1 MSEKSGQS
9 TKAKDGKTKYATLSL
24 FNTYKGK
31 TLETQKT
38 TVTARHGLQSLGKVA
53 ISRRMP
59 PPANLP
65 SLKAE
70 NKGNDPNINIVPKD
84 GTGWASKQEQ
94 HEEEKP
100 PEVPQTQPKPAVPAP
115 PEAPPVAK
123 SWANTKQGGQGD
135 GPGVQINSYFQ
146 QEFPSLQAAGDQEKT
161 SKEKDAAE
169 EPYGPGPSLRPQNVA
184 SWREGGGK
192 NLNSP
197 NSPTD
202 QETKP
207 LAQEDGNVPGPVEQ
221 NDGPKVPEK
230 RDIRIAQPPPPKLN
244 GQQQP
249 GIIPPY
255 RGMIPPYMFNQY
267 PKLAYPPMQGP
278 SRFPTPSEASRGP
291 RVRGPSSWSSEAVER
306 PAILTANELKELDK
320 FDNLDAEAD
329 EGWAG
334 AQSEVDYTEQ
344 LNFSD
349 DDDQGSN
356 LKGQDSSNEPTK
368 DLETKEAEEHKSSP
382 LQSVGSKGPFN
393 KNSQFDQGR
402 GLSPAQSSVLER
414 GSPGLHPKSV
424 LQHPLPD
431 RLAGSGRQGP
441 FPARPAPDEDEI
453 WKQRRRQQA
462 EISAAVERARKR
474 REEEERRMEEQRK
487 AACAEKLKRLNEK
500 FGCVTKPPRED
511 PLKEKEKAK
520 EKEIEKEKENTSEKE
535 RENVTERESEETEA
549 PEREKEPEKEKEGEE
564 KEKVEETPKAEIP
577 EPQEPIAPSVEKPQE
592 GESSNEEE
600 RECQAVSTPQESNH
614 NERESSHESEPD
626 SGAQPR
632 PAISSGYSKQFQ
644 KSLPP
649 RFQRQQ
655 EQMKQQQWQQQQ
667 QGVLPQSTPSQ
678 PSSGPVPPPPP
689 PHRPLYQPMQPHPPH
704 LASMG
709 FDPRWLMMQSYVD
722 PRIMSGRPAMDMP
735 PMHPGIIPPKPL
747 LRRDQMEGA
756 GTGSDTFDHV
766 TRSAREHTMPL
777 SEPRMMWGS
786 EAYPHTEPQQ
796 TIPPKVTEEHEV
808 LRPEELPDEEQM
820 SVQAVYSGD
829 PSQLDS
835 QTKTDFFKEPSEV
848 SISKSSGR
856 SLEDAQPRQTD
867 TPAPT
872 ISFEVTAENV
882 SQSSKEEQVPVE
894 ESNSS
899 LKRSI
904 SHGSNHSLKSEDQG
918 NDTQANVS
926 KVNSKHIEP
935 KETTIERV
943 DSKLKKEGFTS
954 NRLLEGPKPEKPFK
968 PKSETRWGPRPGY
981 GRREEGS
988 DRPVRRSGPIK
999 KPILRDMKEEREQ
1012 REEREQKKEKEG
1024 EKLTIEKISKI
1035 EKRELPQMPPSRL
1048 EPEKSIADK
1057 KVLQGTPQASESADS
1072 PVQPTV
1078 TPAVQQSHVVQQAA
1092 VVTPVSQPPA
1102 AVQTPSPAV
1111 PQPPNPQTAVE
1122 PPSLTVQ
1129 QLPVQQLPVQ
1139 QPVSATKEE
1148 KQTEK
1153 VMNKERTVERPRME
1167 TRPVKREPGLP
1178 PRTYWKEARD
1188 RDWFPDQGYRGRGRG
1203 EYYSRGRSYR
1213 GSYGGRGRGGRGH
1226 NRDYPHYR
1234 DTKPRVEHVPSG
1246 PLRQREESE
1255 TRSESSDFEVV
1266 PKRRRQRGSE
1276 TDSDSEVHESASDTL
1291 LSDKDSL
1298 SKGKHSK
1305 REEKA
1310 DVKKP
1315 AKALLPF
1322 KPENNNRGDNK
1333 VLDKTYE
1340 REDENKPKPGFL
1352 PKGEP
1357 SRRGRGGVFRR
1368 GGRDPVGRP
1377 PRPSTLRR
1385 PGYRDNQWNPR
1396 QAETSK
1402 VEDGEPPRRHE
1413 HYGSIPLDKRPPAK
1427 FERKFD
1433 PARERPRRQ
1442 RPARPPRQ
1450 DKPPRFRRL
1459 KEREAASK
1467 ISEATTSSSSSAV
1480 VSNAVNEQPSTTL
1493 DVSGNKTPDLSNQN
1507 SSDQANEEW
1516 ETASESSDFNE
1527 RRERDEKKLAD
1538 VTTQVV
1544 VKAGESSTLTPKR
1557 EIAKRSFSSQRPGID
1572 RQNRRGNSGPPKSG
1586 RNFSGPRN
1594 ERRSGPPA
1602 RSGKRGPFEEQV
1614 PVVISTEPVSSSL
1627 HQEENGS
1634 SAAVLKGS
1642 KDANNK
1648 KREESKAGPKK
1659 PKEKVDAISQ
1669 FDLNNYASVVI
1680 IDDHPEVTVVE
1691 DSQSNLNNDGFTEV
1705 VSKKQQKRLQDEER
1719 RKKEEQTVQV
1729 WTKKSSNE
1737 KGRCPNSKLP
1747 PRFAKKQQQASAA
1760 AAAAAAAAAQQVQV
1774 QAQPQLPLQCVP
1786 QISSPQTSVQ
1796 PQSQATS
1803 AVNNNTEYATTSK
1816 TLQTTTSHNSI
1827 GTELWDNKVPPTTV
1841 LNDISKKLGPISP
1854 PQPPSVSAWNKP
1866 LTSFGSATSP
1876 EGTAPGQE
1884 SGIDLGIE
1892 SIQFGAPASSGSD
1905 NEVGPVSEKPSEKLL
1920 EPKEQRQ
1927 KQPRAG
1933 PIKAQKLPDLSP
1945 IENKEYKPGPIGKE
1959 RSLKNKKVKEAQ
1971 QGDSEGQEKSSPT
1984 AVRSPDPITSK
1995 ETKAA
2000 TELGTEIGTI
2010 ISVSAPEFGTTQKES
2025 VTDYT
2030 TPSSHSSTVATSSAK
2045 MEEALVTNVPLPHT
2059 LPLPRRETL
2068 QQSSSLTPVSP
2079 ATIDLTLKMESA
2091 RKAWENSP
2099 NVGEKNSP
2107 VTSSASPV
2115 TGGSSGGSGSGN
2127 SSNSSGPAGGTYSS
2141 FSSASMPPIPVASV
2155 TPTTSL
2161 SGAGTYT
2168 TSSLSTK
2175 TTTTSDPPNICKV
2188 KPQQLQTSNLAS
2200 AGHFSQLSCMPSL
2213 IAQQQQS
2220 PQVYVSQ
2227 SAAAQIPA
2235 FYMDTSHL
2243 FNTQHARLA
2252 PPSLAQQQGFQPGL
2266 SQPTSVQQIPIPIYA
2281 PLQGQHQAQLGLGA
2295 APAVSQAQ
2303 ELFNSSL
2310 QPYRSQQAFMQSGL
2324 SQPSPVVLSGTA
2336 LHNFPTVQHQ
2346 ELAKAQSSLAFQ
2358 QTSNTQPIPI
2368 LYEHQLSQ
2376 ASGLGGSQL
2385 IDTHLLQVQ
2394 QPGQTSFY
2402 NTAQSPSALQQV
2414 NYGTMTVPIPGSQLS
2429 LPNFGTAGQPLIA
2442 LPQSLQPQL
2451 QHTQPQPP
2459 AQSLSRPGQVGQ
2471 PFRGLIPAGTQHGII
2486 TGKMSEM
2493 DLKAFGSGIDVK
2505 PSTPPVP
2512 GRSTTPTSSPFRKY
2526 EDRMA
2531 AHMPNFHL
2539 FQQNL
2544 HRAASTSPNNQSN
2557 KMNAIVY
2564 QKQFQSAAVRMTQ
2577 PFPPQFAPQILSQP
2591 NLVPSLVRAPHTN
2604 TFPAPVQRPPMA
2616 LASQMPP
2623 QMTTGLLSHPRM
2635 PHVARGPCGSLSGV
2649 RGNQAQAAMK
2659 AEQDMKAKQRAEV
2672 LQSTQRFFS
2681 EQQQNKPPGSK
2692 IQKVGD
2698 NGNKTPE
2705 AMADSSS
2712 GACQD
2717 KVEEKQCAAAATTAP
2732 KPVRTGPIKPQAIK
2746 TEETKS

>member
-9 TKAKDGKTKYATLSL
+9 TKAKDGKTKYTTLSL

-53 ISRRMP
+53 VSRRMP

-94 HEEEKP
+94 HEEEKQ
-100 PEVPQTQPKPAVPAP
+100 PEVPQPQPKPTVPAP
-115 PEAPPVAK
+115 PEVAPVAK

-161 SKEKDAAE
+161 GKEKDAVE

-184 SWREGGGK
+184 SWREGGGR
-192 NLNSP
+192 NMNSP

-202 QETKP
+202 QEAKP
-207 LAQEDGNVPGPVEQ
+207 LGSEDGIVPGPVEQ
-221 NDGPKVPEK
+221 NDSLKATEK
-230 RDIRIAQPPPPKLN
+230 RDIRIAQPLPPKLN

-249 GIIPPY
+249 GILPQY
-255 RGMIPPYMFNQY
+255 RAMIPPYMFSQY
-267 PKLAYPPMQGP
+267 PKLAYPPVSGP
-278 SRFPTPSEASRGP
+278 SRFPSPSEASRGL
-291 RVRGPSSWSSEAVER
+291 RGRGPSSRSSETVER
-306 PAILTANELKELDK
+306 PSILSASELKELDK

-349 DDDQGSN
+349 DDEQGSSQ
-356 LKGQDSSNEPTK
+356 KEQDSSNEPTK
-368 DLETKEAEEHKSSP
+368 KLEKKDTEEHVSPPTP
-382 LQSVGSKGPFN
+382 LQSVSSRGPYSKSSP
-393 KNSQFDQGR
+393 FDQER

-414 GSPGLHPKSV
+414 GSSGIHSKSV
-424 LQHPLPD
+424 HQHPLPD
-431 RLAGSGRQGP
+431 RLAGPGRQGP
-441 FPARPAPDEDEI
+441 FPPRIVPDEDEI

-500 FGCVTKPPRED
+500 FGCVPKPSRED
-511 PLKEKEKAK
+511 PLKEKERVDRDT
-520 EKEIEKEKENTSEKE
+520 EKEREKANEKEKEVEQ
-535 RENVTERESEETEA
+535 
-549 PEREKEPEKEKEGEE
+549 EGEE
-564 KEKVEETPKAEIP
+564 KEIQESKKEQEKEQEKEVKEVELKSEP
-577 EPQEPIAPSVEKPQE
+577 EVADPQEPVATPVIVEISQE
-592 GESSNEEE
+592 NESSNKEE
-600 RECQAVSTPQESNH
+600 RECQAVSTTQESNH
-614 NERESSHESEPD
+614 NEKETSHESEPD

-667 QGVLPQSTPSQ
+667 QGVIPQSTPSQ
-678 PSSGPVPPPPP
+678 PSGGPVPPPS
-689 PHRPLYQPMQPHPPH
+689 HRPLYQPMQPHPPH

-722 PRIMSGRPAMDMP
+722 PRMMSGRPAMDMP
-735 PMHPGIIPPKPL
+735 PIHPGIIPPKPL
-747 LRRDQMEGA
+747 LRRDQIEGA
-756 GTGSDTFDHV
+756 GTGSESFDHMP
-766 TRSAREHTMPL
+766 RSAREHAVPL
-777 SEPRMMWGS
+777 SEQRMMWGS
-786 EAYPHTEPQQ
+786 DPYPHTDSQQ
-796 TIPPKVTEEHEV
+796 ASTSPKILEETED
-808 LRPEELPDEEQM
+808 LRPEALLDEEQM
-820 SVQAVYSGD
+820 TVQAVYSAEHN
-829 PSQLDS
+829 QLDS
-835 QTKTDFFKEPSEV
+835 HTKTDFFKDSSEV
-848 SISKSSGR
+848 SAQKSSGQT
-856 SLEDAQPRQTD
+856 LEDAQPHQTD
-867 TPAPT
+867 TPSPVVN
-872 ISFEVTAENV
+872 FEVTVENV
-882 SQSSKEEQVPVE
+882 TQLSQEEQVLVE
-894 ESNSS
+894 ECSSS
-899 LKRSI
+899 LKRNVT
-904 SHGSNHSLKSEDQG
+904 HGSSHSLKAEEQG
-918 NDTQANVS
+918 NDTQGIAS
-926 KVNSKHIEP
+926 KINNRRVEAKEP
-935 KETTIERV
+935 VLERL
-943 DSKLKKEGFTS
+943 DSKPKKEGFTS
-954 NRLLEGPKPEKPFK
+954 NRLSEGPKPEKPFK

-1012 REEREQKKEKEG
+1012 REEREQKKEREG
-1024 EKLTIEKISKI
+1024 EKLTSERVSKT
-1035 EKRELPQMPPSRL
+1035 EKREQPQVPPPRL
-1048 EPEKSIADK
+1048 ETEKTITNSK
-1057 KVLQGTPQASESADS
+1057 NVVQSTLQMSECADS
-1072 PVQPTV
+1072 PAQTTV
-1078 TPAVQQSHVVQQAA
+1078 TPTTQQLHVVQQAT
-1092 VVTPVSQPPA
+1092 VVPPVSQQPPA
-1102 AVQTPSPAV
+1102 VHTPPPTV
-1111 PQPPNPQTAVE
+1111 PQPPSPQTE
-1122 PPSLTVQ
+1122 IELPSLTVQ
-1129 QLPVQQLPVQ
+1129 QPPVL
-1139 QPVSATKEE
+1139 QPVSTIKEE
-1148 KQTEK
+1148 KQPDK
-1153 VMNKERTVERPRME
+1153 VISKEQTVEKPRIE
-1167 TRPVKREPGLP
+1167 TRPVRREPGLP

-1298 SKGKHSK
+1298 NKGKHPK
-1305 REEKA
+1305 REEKT

-1315 AKALLPF
+1315 TKALLSF
-1322 KPENNNRGDNK
+1322 KPENSIRGDSRM
-1333 VLDKTYE
+1333 LDKTYG
-1340 REDENKPKPGFL
+1340 RDDENKPKPGFL

-1357 SRRGRGGVFRR
+1357 SRRGRGGMFRR

-1377 PRPSTLRR
+1377 PRPSTIRR
-1385 PGYRDNQWNPR
+1385 PGYRENQWNPR
-1396 QAETSK
+1396 QIEASK

-1413 HYGSIPLDKRPPAK
+1413 PYGSIPLDKIPPAK

-1433 PARERPRRQ
+1433 PTRERPRRQ

-1459 KEREAASK
+1459 KEREAAK
-1467 ISEATTSSSSSAV
+1467 INETTPSSSANAG
-1480 VSNAVNEQPSTTL
+1480 VSNAVNEQSSTTL
-1493 DVSGNKTPDLSNQN
+1493 DVSGSKTPDLSNQN

-1538 VTTQVV
+1538 VTAQVA
-1544 VKAGESSTLTPKR
+1544 VKMGETTLVPKR

-1594 ERRSGPPA
+1594 ERRSGPPT
-1602 RSGKRGPFEEQV
+1602 RSGKRGPFEEQA
-1614 PVVISTEPVSSSL
+1614 PVVISAEPVSSSL
-1627 HQEENGS
+1627 HLEESGNS
-1634 SAAVLKGS
+1634 TTALKGS

-1648 KREESKAGPKK
+1648 KREEPKTGPKK

-1737 KGRCPNSKLP
+1737 KGRGPNSKLP
-1747 PRFAKKQQQASAA
+1747 PRFAKKQQQATAA
-1760 AAAAAAAAAQQVQV
+1760 AAVAQQVQAQSQPQV
-1774 QAQPQLPLQCVP
+1774 QAQLPPQCVP
-1786 QISSPQTSVQ
+1786 QIPSPQAAVQ
-1796 PQSQATS
+1796 PQTQATCTTNS
-1803 AVNNNTEYATTSK
+1803 STEYSATSK
-1816 TLQTTTSHNSI
+1816 ALQNASSHNAV
-1827 GTELWDNKVPPTTV
+1827 GTELWDNKVQPTAV
-1841 LNDISKKLGPISP
+1841 LSDVSKKLGPISP
-1854 PQPPSVSAWNKP
+1854 PQPPSVSAWKKP
-1866 LTSFGSATSP
+1866 LTSFGSSTSP
-1876 EGTAPGQE
+1876 EGTTPGQE
-1884 SGIDLGIE
+1884 GGIE
-1892 SIQFGAPASSGSD
+1892 MGIETIQFGAPVSSGSD
-1905 NEVGPVSEKPSEKLL
+1905 NEIGPVSEKPSEKLL

-1945 IENKEYKPGPIGKE
+1945 VESKQYKPGPIGKE

-1971 QGDSEGQEKSSPT
+1971 QCDSEGQEKSSPT
-1984 AVRSPDPITSK
+1984 VVRSPDPVTSK
-1995 ETKAA
+1995 EAKAA
-2000 TELGTEIGTI
+2000 AELGTEIGTM
-2010 ISVSAPEFGTTQKES
+2010 ISVSTSEFGTTQKES

-2079 ATIDLTLKMESA
+2079 ATVDLTLKMESA

-2107 VTSSASPV
+2107 VTSTASPITAGSSAGSAS
-2115 TGGSSGGSGSGN
+2115 GSS
-2127 SSNSSGPAGGTYSS
+2127 SSSSGPTSGTYSS
-2141 FSSASMPPIPVASV
+2141 FSSAPMPPIPVASV

-2281 PLQGQHQAQLGLGA
+2281 PLQGQHQAQLSLGA

-2336 LHNFPTVQHQ
+2336 LHNFPAVQHQ

-2385 IDTHLLQVQ
+2385 IDTHLLQARASLTQASNLYSGQVQ

-2414 NYGTMTVPIPGSQLS
+2414 TVPIPGSQLS
-2429 LPNFGTAGQPLIA
+2429 LPNFGSAGQPLIA
-2442 LPQSLQPQL
+2442 LPQSLQPPL
-2451 QHTQPQPP
+2451 QHPPPQPQ
-2459 AQSLSRPGQVGQ
+2459 AQSLSRPAQVGQ
-2471 PFRGLIPAGTQHGII
+2471 PFRGLIPAGTQHSII
-2486 TGKMSEM
+2486 AGKMSEM

-2505 PSTPPVP
+2505 PGTPPVT
-2512 GRSTTPTSSPFRKY
+2512 GRSTTPTSSPFR
-2526 EDRMA
+2526 
-2531 AHMPNFHL
+2531 
-2539 FQQNL
+2539 
-2544 HRAASTSPNNQSN
+2544 AASTSPNSQSN
-2557 KMNAIVY
+2557 KMNTIVY

-2591 NLVPSLVRAPHTN
+2591 NLVPPLVRAPHTN

-2623 QMTTGLLSHPRM
+2623 QMTTGLMSHPRL
-2635 PHVARGPCGSLSGV
+2635 PHVARGPCGSLSGI

-2681 EQQQNKPPGSK
+2681 EQQQNKPAGGK

-2698 NGNKTPE
+2698 SGNKAPE
-2705 AMADSSS
+2705 VMADSS

-2717 KVEEKQCAAAATTAP
+2717 KVEEKPNPAPTTAP

>member
-94 HEEEKP
+94 HEEEKQ
-100 PEVPQTQPKPAVPAP
+100 PEVPQTQPKPAVSAP
-115 PEAPPVAK
+115 PEVAPVAK
-123 SWANTKQGGQGD
+123 SWANTKQ

-161 SKEKDAAE
+161 TKEKDAAD

-184 SWREGGGK
+184 SWREGGGR

-197 NSPTD
+197 NSPLD
-202 QETKP
+202 QEAKP
-207 LAQEDGNVPGPVEQ
+207 LGQEDSNVPGPIEQ
-221 NDGPKVPEK
+221 NDSLKAPEK
-230 RDIRIAQPPPPKLN
+230 REIRIPQPPLPKLN

-249 GIIPPY
+249 GIIPQY
-255 RGMIPPYMFNQY
+255 RAMIPPYMFNQY
-267 PKLAYPPMQGP
+267 PKLAYPPVAAP
-278 SRFPTPSEASRGP
+278 SRFPAPSEASRGP
-291 RVRGPSSWSSEAVER
+291 RGRGPPSRGTENVER
-306 PAILTANELKELDK
+306 PSILSASELKELDK

-349 DDDQGSN
+349 DDDQGGSH
-356 LKGQDSSNEPTK
+356 KEQDSSNEPAK
-368 DLETKEAEEHKSSP
+368 DLEKKDAEEHKSS
-382 LQSVGSKGPFN
+382 LQSVGAKGPPSKSN
-393 KNSQFDQGR
+393 QFDQER
-402 GLSPAQSSVLER
+402 GLSSAQSSVLER
-414 GSPGLHPKSV
+414 SSSGIHSKSV

-431 RLAGSGRQGP
+431 RLAGPGRQGP
-441 FPARPAPDEDEI
+441 FPPRLVPDEDEI

-500 FGCVTKPPRED
+500 FGCVTKPPREE
-511 PLKEKEKAK
+511 PPKEKESVKDR
-520 EKEIEKEKENTSEKE
+520 EIEKEKAIEIEKEKDKVIEKE
-535 RENVTERESEETEA
+535 REEKESQ
-549 PEREKEPEKEKEGEE
+549 EREKEQENEKEKEE
-564 KEKVEETPKAEIP
+564 KEDAKEKPEPEIS
-577 EPQEPIAPSVEKPQE
+577 EPQEPVTPSVIVEKPQE
-592 GESSNEEE
+592 TESSNKEE
-600 RECQAVSTPQESNH
+600 RECQAVSTTQESNH
-614 NERESSHESEPD
+614 NERDSSHESESD
-626 SGAQPR
+626 AGAQPR

-667 QGVLPQSTPSQ
+667 GVMPQSTPSQ
-678 PSSGPVPPPPP
+678 PSSGPVPPP

-722 PRIMSGRPAMDMP
+722 PRMMSGRPAMDMP

-756 GTGSDTFDHV
+756 GTGSDSFDHI
-766 TRSAREHTMPL
+766 TRSAREHAISL

-786 EAYPHTEPQQ
+786 DPYPHTEPQQ
-796 TIPPKVTEEHEV
+796 ASTPPKILEETED
-808 LRPEELPDEEQM
+808 LRPEALLDQEQM
-820 SVQAVYSGD
+820 TVQGVYSVEH
-829 PSQLDS
+829 SQLDS
-835 QTKTDFFKEPSEV
+835 HTKADFFKEPSEMSV
-848 SISKSSGR
+848 QKSASR
-856 SLEDAQPRQTD
+856 FLEDPQPHQTD
-867 TPAPT
+867 TPVSAV
-872 ISFEVTAENV
+872 SFEVTVENV
-882 SQSSKEEQVPVE
+882 SQSSQEEQVLVE

-899 LKRSI
+899 MKRSI
-904 SHGSNHSLKSEDQG
+904 SHGSSHSLKSEDPV
-918 NDTQANVS
+918 NDTQGNAS
-926 KVNSKHIEP
+926 KVISRHIEA
-935 KETTIERV
+935 KEPVSERL
-943 DSKLKKEGFTS
+943 DSKPKKEGFSS
-954 NRLLEGPKPEKPFK
+954 NRLPEGTKPEKPFK
-968 PKSETRWGPRPGY
+968 PKSETRWGPRPVY

-1012 REEREQKKEKEG
+1012 REEREQKKEREG
-1024 EKLTIEKISKI
+1024 EKLANERVNKI
-1035 EKRELPQMPPSRL
+1035 EKREQPQMPPSRL
-1048 EPEKSIADK
+1048 EPEKVTTDVK
-1057 KVLQGTPQASESADS
+1057 KVLQSTPQVLECADS
-1072 PVQPTV
+1072 SVQQPAVTPPVQPN
-1078 TPAVQQSHVVQQAA
+1078 VVQQAA
-1092 VVTPVSQPPA
+1092 VVQPASQQPST
-1102 AVQTPSPAV
+1102 VQTPPPTV
-1111 PQPPNPQTAVE
+1111 PQPPSPQTTLE
-1122 PPSLTVQ
+1122 LPSLTVQ
-1129 QLPVQQLPVQ
+1129 QLPVQQ
-1139 QPVSATKEE
+1139 PVSTTKEE
-1148 KQTEK
+1148 TQPEK
-1153 VMNKERTVERPRME
+1153 VIGKERTVEKPRME
-1167 TRPVKREPGLP
+1167 TRPVRREPGLP

-1234 DTKPRVEHVPSG
+1234 ETKPRVEHVPSG

-1298 SKGKHSK
+1298 SKGKHPK
-1305 REEKA
+1305 REEKP

-1315 AKALLPF
+1315 SKALLSF
-1322 KPENNNRGDNK
+1322 KPENNIRGDNR
-1333 VLDKTYE
+1333 VLDKTYG

-1357 SRRGRGGVFRR
+1357 SRRGRGGMFRR

-1385 PGYRDNQWNPR
+1385 PAYRENQWNPR
-1396 QAETSK
+1396 QTEIPK
-1402 VEDGEPPRRHE
+1402 VDDGEPPRRHE

-1433 PARERPRRQ
+1433 PTRERPRRQ

-1467 ISEATTSSSSSAV
+1467 ISEATTSSSSSTAV
-1480 VSNAVNEQPSTTL
+1480 NNAVNEQPSSAM
-1493 DVSGNKTPDLSNQN
+1493 DVSGSKTPDLSNQN

-1538 VTTQVV
+1538 VTAQVV
-1544 VKAGESSTLTPKR
+1544 VKAGETILAPKK

-1594 ERRSGPPA
+1594 ERRSGPPI
-1602 RSGKRGPFEEQV
+1602 RSGKRGPFEEQA
-1614 PVVISTEPVSSSL
+1614 PVVISAEPVSSSL
-1627 HQEENGS
+1627 HQEESGS
-1634 SAAVLKGS
+1634 SAAALKGS
-1642 KDANNK
+1642 KDVNNK
-1648 KREESKAGPKK
+1648 KREEPKTGPKK
-1659 PKEKVDAISQ
+1659 PKEKVDAIAQ

-1691 DSQSNLNNDGFTEV
+1691 DSHSNLNNDGFTEV

-1729 WTKKSSNE
+1729 WNKKSSNE
-1737 KGRCPNSKLP
+1737 KGRGPNSKLP
-1747 PRFAKKQQQASAA
+1747 PRFAKKQQQATA
-1760 AAAAAAAAAQQVQV
+1760 AAAAAAAAAQQIQV
-1774 QAQPQLPLQCVP
+1774 QAQPQLPLQCVS
-1786 QISSPQTSVQ
+1786 QIPSPQTSVQ
-1796 PQSQATS
+1796 PQTQATCS
-1803 AVNNNTEYATTSK
+1803 TSNSTEYAAASK
-1816 TLQTTTSHNSI
+1816 TLQNTPSHNAV
-1827 GTELWDNKVPPTTV
+1827 GTELWDNKVPPTAV

-1866 LTSFGSATSP
+1866 LTSFGSPASP
-1876 EGTAPGQE
+1876 EGTAAGQE
-1884 SGIDLGIE
+1884 SGIELGIE
-1892 SIQFGAPASSGSD
+1892 TIQFGAPASSGSD

-1933 PIKAQKLPDLSP
+1933 PIKAQKLPDMSP
-1945 IENKEYKPGPIGKE
+1945 VESKEYKPGPIGKE

-1984 AVRSPDPITSK
+1984 AIRSPDPITSK
-1995 ETKAA
+1995 EAKTTA
-2000 TELGTEIGTI
+2000 ELGNEIGTM
-2010 ISVSAPEFGTTQKES
+2010 ISVSAPEFGTTPKES

-2030 TPSSHSSTVATSSAK
+2030 TPSSHSSTVATNSAK

-2079 ATIDLTLKMESA
+2079 ATVDLTLKMESA

-2107 VTSSASPV
+2107 VTSTASPI
-2115 TGGSSGGSGSGN
+2115 TTGSGGAGGST
-2127 SSNSSGPAGGTYSS
+2127 SSSSGPASGTYNS

-2243 FNTQHARLA
+2243 FSTQHARLA

-2281 PLQGQHQAQLGLGA
+2281 PLQGQHQAQLSLGA

-2324 SQPSPVVLSGTA
+2324 SQPSPVVLSGTT
-2336 LHNFPTVQHQ
+2336 LHNFPAVQHQ

-2385 IDTHLLQVQ
+2385 IDTHLLQARASLTQASNLYSGQVQ

-2429 LPNFGTAGQPLIA
+2429 LPNFGSAGQPLIA
-2442 LPQSLQPQL
+2442 LPQSLQPPL
-2451 QHTQPQPP
+2451 QHTPPQPQAP
-2459 AQSLSRPGQVGQ
+2459 SLSRPAQVGQ
-2471 PFRGLIPAGTQHGII
+2471 PFRGLIPAGTQHSII

-2505 PSTPPVP
+2505 PGTSPVT
-2512 GRSTTPTSSPFRKY
+2512 GRSTTPTSSPFR
-2526 EDRMA
+2526 
-2531 AHMPNFHL
+2531 
-2539 FQQNL
+2539 
-2544 HRAASTSPNNQSN
+2544 AASTSPNSQSN
-2557 KMNAIVY
+2557 KMNTIVY

-2591 NLVPSLVRAPHTN
+2591 NLVPPLVRAPHTN

-2623 QMTTGLLSHPRM
+2623 QMTTGLMSHPRL

-2681 EQQQNKPPGSK
+2681 EQQQNKPAGGK

-2698 NGNKTPE
+2698 SGIKAPE
-2705 AMADSSS
+2705 VIADS

-2717 KVEEKQCAAAATTAP
+2717 KVEEKPIPAPTAAP

>member
-1 MSEKSGQS
+1 MSEKSSQS

-31 TLETQKT
+31 TLETQKS

-53 ISRRMP
+53 VSRRMP

-94 HEEEKP
+94 HEEEKQA
-100 PEVPQTQPKPAVPAP
+100 EVPQVQPKPAAPVP
-115 PEAPPVAK
+115 PEAPPVVK
-123 SWANTKQGGQGD
+123 SWANTKQGGQG
-135 GPGVQINSYFQ
+135 PGVPINSYFQ
-146 QEFPSLQAAGDQEKT
+146 QEFPSLQAAGDQEKGN
-161 SKEKDAAE
+161 KEKDAAE

-184 SWREGGGK
+184 SWREGGGRS
-192 NLNSP
+192 LNSP

-202 QETKP
+202 QEAKP
-207 LAQEDGNVPGPVEQ
+207 LVQEDGNMPGPTEQ
-221 NDGPKVPEK
+221 SDVLKVPEK
-230 RDIRIAQPPPPKLN
+230 KEIQIAPPPPPKMN

-249 GIIPPY
+249 GILPQY
-255 RGMIPPYMFNQY
+255 RGMIPPYMLNQY
-267 PKLAYPPMQGP
+267 PKLAYPPMAGP
-278 SRFPTPSEASRGP
+278 SRFPAPSESSRNP
-291 RVRGPSSWSSEAVER
+291 RGRGPSSRNSETVER
-306 PAILTANELKELDK
+306 PAILSANELKELDK

-349 DDDQGSN
+349 DDEQGSC
-356 LKGQDSSNEPTK
+356 
-368 DLETKEAEEHKSSP
+368 
-382 LQSVGSKGPFN
+382 N
-393 KNSQFDQGR
+393 KNKTINKNPVPLIIPLGM
-402 GLSPAQSSVLER
+402 
-414 GSPGLHPKSV
+414 LHC
-424 LQHPLPD
+424 
-431 RLAGSGRQGP
+431 RLKRMAGSGRQGS
-441 FPARPAPDEDEI
+441 FPPRPAPDDDEI
-453 WKQRRRQQA
+453 WKQRRRQQT
-462 EISAAVERARKR
+462 EISASVERARKR

-500 FGCVTKPPRED
+500 FGCVPKPARED
-511 PLKEKEKAK
+511 PLKEKEKIRENDIEREK
-520 EKEIEKEKENTSEKE
+520 ETTIEKEKEKLIDVEIKENQENDKEIEKEEE
-535 RENVTERESEETEA
+535 R
-549 PEREKEPEKEKEGEE
+549 EE
-564 KEKVEETPKAEIP
+564 KEEVEEIPK
-577 EPQEPIAPSVEKPQE
+577 VDEKPKTE
-592 GESSNEEE
+592 ISD
-600 RECQAVSTPQESNH
+600 H
-614 NERESSHESEPD
+614 NEKDNSHENEPD

-632 PAISSGYSKQFQ
+632 PAVSSGYSKQFQ

-667 QGVLPQSTPSQ
+667 QGVLPQSAPSQ
-678 PSSGPVPPPPP
+678 PSSSPVPPP

-704 LASMG
+704 LTSVG
-709 FDPRWLMMQSYVD
+709 FDPRWLMMQPYVD
-722 PRIMSGRPAMDMP
+722 PRMMSGRPTMDMP

-747 LRRDQMEGA
+747 LRRDQIEGTGA
-756 GTGSDTFDHV
+756 GSDSFDHV
-766 TRSAREHTMPL
+766 TRSAREHTIPL
-777 SEPRMMWGS
+777 TESRMMWGS
-786 EAYPHTEPQQ
+786 EPYAHADPQQ
-796 TIPPKVTEEHEV
+796 TSTSPKILEETIEI
-808 LRPEELPDEEQM
+808 RSEELLDQDQIT
-820 SVQAVYSGD
+820 VQAVYSGEEG
-829 PSQLDS
+829 QLDPHI
-835 QTKTDFFKEPSEV
+835 KTDFFKKSEDMN
-848 SISKSSGR
+848 IQTSSR
-856 SLEDAQPRQTD
+856 SLENAQPHQSD
-867 TPAPT
+867 TCPLAVN
-872 ISFEVTAENV
+872 FEVTAGNISE
-882 SQSSKEEQVPVE
+882 SSKEQQVPVE
-894 ESNSS
+894 ENNSS

-904 SHGSNHSLKSEDQG
+904 SHGSTHSLKSEEPVG
-918 NDTQANVS
+918 HTQANVP
-926 KVNSKHIEP
+926 KINNRHTETKEP
-935 KETTIERV
+935 LLERV
-943 DSKLKKEGFTS
+943 DSKQKKEGFTS
-954 NRLLEGPKPEKPFK
+954 SRLLEGSKPEKPFK

-988 DRPVRRSGPIK
+988 DRPMRRSGPIK

-1012 REEREQKKEKEG
+1012 REEREQKKEREG
-1024 EKLTIEKISKI
+1024 ERLTNERVNKI
-1035 EKRELPQMPPSRL
+1035 EKRDQLLISRL
-1048 EPEKSIADK
+1048 EPEKATSDDK
-1057 KVLQGTPQASESADS
+1057 KTSQNISQTAECTDNPTEPIITP
-1072 PVQPTV
+1072 PVQPV
-1078 TPAVQQSHVVQQAA
+1078 TVQQAA
-1092 VVTPVSQPPA
+1092 VVLPVSQPPA
-1102 AVQTPSPAV
+1102 TVQTLPPSV
-1111 PQPPNPQTAVE
+1111 PQPNTPQTAVE
-1122 PPSLTVQ
+1122 APPLSV
-1129 QLPVQQLPVQ
+1129 V
-1139 QPVSATKEE
+1139 
-1148 KQTEK
+1148 
-1153 VMNKERTVERPRME
+1153 
-1167 TRPVKREPGLP
+1167 PVKREPGVP
-1178 PRTYWKEARD
+1178 PRTYWKEN

-1234 DTKPRVEHVPSG
+1234 DNKPRVEHVTSG

-1298 SKGKHSK
+1298 SKGKHPK
-1305 REEKA
+1305 REERA

-1315 AKALLPF
+1315 SKALLPF
-1322 KPENNNRGDNK
+1322 KPENNIRGDHR
-1333 VLDKTYE
+1333 VVDKTYV
-1340 REDENKPKPGFL
+1340 REDENKTKPGFL

-1357 SRRGRGGVFRR
+1357 SRRGRGGMFRR

-1377 PRPSTLRR
+1377 PRPSILRR
-1385 PGYRDNQWNPR
+1385 PGYRENQWNPR
-1396 QAETSK
+1396 QTEISK
-1402 VEDGEPPRRHE
+1402 AEDGEPQRRHE
-1413 HYGSIPLDKRPPAK
+1413 HYGPIQLDKRPPAK

-1433 PARERPRRQ
+1433 PIRERPRRQ

-1467 ISEATTSSSSSAV
+1467 IIEVTTSSSSSVA

-1493 DVSGNKTPDLSNQN
+1493 EVSGSKTPDLSNQN

-1527 RRERDEKKLAD
+1527 RRERDEKRLAD
-1538 VTTQVV
+1538 ITAQGA
-1544 VKAGESSTLTPKR
+1544 VKTGENTLIPKR
-1557 EIAKRSFSSQRPGID
+1557 EIAKRSFSSQRPGVD
-1572 RQNRRGNSGPPKSG
+1572 RQNRRGNNGPSKSG

-1594 ERRSGPPA
+1594 ERRSVCFLEKPNI
-1602 RSGKRGPFEEQV
+1602 
-1614 PVVISTEPVSSSL
+1614 PVVISTESISSNL
-1627 HQEENGS
+1627 HQEENGN
-1634 SAAVLKGS
+1634 SAAASKGS
-1642 KDANNK
+1642 KDGNK
-1648 KREESKAGPKK
+1648 KREETKSGPKK

-1680 IDDHPEVTVVE
+1680 IDDHPEVTVIE
-1691 DSQSNLNNDGFTEV
+1691 DSQSSLNNDGFTEV

-1729 WTKKSSNE
+1729 WTKKNSNE
-1737 KGRCPNSKLP
+1737 KGRCTNSKLP
-1747 PRFAKKQQQASAA
+1747 PRFAKKQQQATAA
-1760 AAAAAAAAAQQVQV
+1760 AAAAAAAAAQQG
-1774 QAQPQLPLQCVP
+1774 QAQPQVPLQSVS
-1786 QISSPQTSVQ
+1786 QIPSPQTSVQ
-1796 PQSQATS
+1796 AQTPATC
-1803 AVNNNTEYATTSK
+1803 ALNICTDYAGTSK
-1816 TLQTTTSHNSI
+1816 TLQNAASHNAV
-1827 GTELWDNKVPPTTV
+1827 GTEFWDNKVPPTSI

-1876 EGTAPGQE
+1876 EGTPAGQE

-1892 SIQFGAPASSGSD
+1892 TIQFGAPASSGSD
-1905 NEVGPVSEKPSEKLL
+1905 SEVGPVSDKTSEKLL
-1920 EPKEQRQ
+1920 KPKEQRQ

-1933 PIKAQKLPDLSP
+1933 PIKTQKLPDMNPVES
-1945 IENKEYKPGPIGKE
+1945 KEYKPGPIGKE

-1971 QGDSEGQEKSSPT
+1971 QGDSEMQEKSSANT
-1984 AVRSPDPITSK
+1984 VRSSDPITSK
-1995 ETKAA
+1995 ENKSTN
-2000 TELGTEIGTI
+2000 ELSTEIGTM
-2010 ISVSAPEFGTTQKES
+2010 ISVSAAEFGTTQKES

-2030 TPSSHSSTVATSSAK
+2030 TPSSHSSTVATNSSK

-2079 ATIDLTLKMESA
+2079 ATVDLTLKMESA

-2099 NVGEKNSP
+2099 NVGEKSSP

-2115 TGGSSGGSGSGN
+2115 TGGNSSSSGGGN
-2127 SSNSSGPAGGTYSS
+2127 SSSNSGPTSGTYSS

-2175 TTTTSDPPNICKV
+2175 STTTSDPPNICKV

-2227 SAAAQIPA
+2227 STAAQIPA
-2235 FYMDTSHL
+2235 FYMDTTHL

-2266 SQPTSVQQIPIPIYA
+2266 SQIPIPIYA
-2281 PLQGQHQAQLGLGA
+2281 PLQGQHQAQLSLGA

-2368 LYEHQLSQ
+2368 LYEHQLGQ

-2385 IDTHLLQVQ
+2385 IDTHLLQARATLTQASNLYSGQVQ

-2402 NTAQSPSALQQV
+2402 NTAQSPSTLQQ
-2414 NYGTMTVPIPGSQLS
+2414 MTVPIAGSQLS
-2429 LPNFGTAGQPLIA
+2429 LPNFGSAHTP
-2442 LPQSLQPQL
+2442 PQPQ
-2451 QHTQPQPP
+2451 
-2459 AQSLSRPGQVGQ
+2459 AQSLSRPTQVGQ
-2471 PFRGLIPAGTQHGII
+2471 PFRGLIPAGTQHSII

-2493 DLKAFGSGIDVK
+2493 DLKAFGSGIDK
-2505 PSTPPVP
+2505 PGTPPVS
-2512 GRSTTPTSSPFRKY
+2512 GRSTTPTSSPFR
-2526 EDRMA
+2526 A
-2531 AHMPNFHL
+2531 V
-2539 FQQNL
+2539 
-2544 HRAASTSPNNQSN
+2544 STSPNSQTN
-2557 KMNAIVY
+2557 KMNTIIY

-2591 NLVPSLVRAPHTN
+2591 NLVPPLVRAPHTN
-2604 TFPAPVQRPPMA
+2604 TFPAPVQRPPVA

-2623 QMTTGLLSHPRM
+2623 QMTTGLLSHPRL
-2635 PHVARGPCGSLSGV
+2635 PHMARGPCGSFSGV

-2659 AEQDMKAKQRAEV
+2659 AEQDIKAKQRAEV
-2672 LQSTQRFFS
+2672 IQSTQRFFS
-2681 EQQQNKPPGSK
+2681 EQQQQQSKPPGGK
-2692 IQKVGD
+2692 MQKVGD
-2698 NGNKTPE
+2698 NGNKAAE
-2705 AMADSSS
+2705 AVTDSTS
-2712 GACQD
+2712 GICQD
-2717 KVEEKQCAAAATTAP
+2717 KVEEKQNATTAP
-2732 KPVRTGPIKPQAIK
+2732 KPIRTGPIKPQAIK

>member
-1 MSEKSGQS
+1 MSEKSSQS

-31 TLETQKT
+31 TLETQKS

-53 ISRRMP
+53 VSRRMP

-94 HEEEKP
+94 HEEEKQA
-100 PEVPQTQPKPAVPAP
+100 EVPQVQPKPAAPVP
-115 PEAPPVAK
+115 PEAPPVVK

-135 GPGVQINSYFQ
+135 VPINSYFQ
-146 QEFPSLQAAGDQEKT
+146 QEFPSLQAAGDQEKGN
-161 SKEKDAAE
+161 KEKDAAE

-184 SWREGGGK
+184 SWREGGGRS
-192 NLNSP
+192 LNSP

-202 QETKP
+202 QEAKP
-207 LAQEDGNVPGPVEQ
+207 LVQEDGNMPGPTEQ
-221 NDGPKVPEK
+221 SDVLKVPEK
-230 RDIRIAQPPPPKLN
+230 KEIQIAPPPPPKMN

-249 GIIPPY
+249 GILPQY
-255 RGMIPPYMFNQY
+255 RGMIPPYMLNQY
-267 PKLAYPPMQGP
+267 PKLAYPPMAGP
-278 SRFPTPSEASRGP
+278 SRFPAPSESSRNP
-291 RVRGPSSWSSEAVER
+291 RGRGPSSRNSETVER
-306 PAILTANELKELDK
+306 PAILSANELKELDK

-349 DDDQGSN
+349 DDEQGSN
-356 LKGQDSSNEPTK
+356 Q
-368 DLETKEAEEHKSSP
+368 KEQE
-382 LQSVGSKGPFN
+382 N
-393 KNSQFDQGR
+393 
-402 GLSPAQSSVLER
+402 
-414 GSPGLHPKSV
+414 
-424 LQHPLPD
+424 
-431 RLAGSGRQGP
+431 RQGS
-441 FPARPAPDEDEI
+441 FPPRPAPDDDEI
-453 WKQRRRQQA
+453 WKQRRRQQT
-462 EISAAVERARKR
+462 EISASVERARKR

-500 FGCVTKPPRED
+500 FGCVPKPARED
-511 PLKEKEKAK
+511 PLKEKEKIRENDIEREK
-520 EKEIEKEKENTSEKE
+520 ETTIEKEKEKLIDVEIKENQENDKEIEKEEE
-535 RENVTERESEETEA
+535 R
-549 PEREKEPEKEKEGEE
+549 EE
-564 KEKVEETPKAEIP
+564 KEEVEEIPKVDEKPKTEIS
-577 EPQEPIAPSVEKPQE
+577 EPQQSAIAPVILEKQE
-592 GESSNEEE
+592 KETTSEEE
-600 RECQAVSTPQESNH
+600 RETSH
-614 NERESSHESEPD
+614 NEKDNSHENEPD

-632 PAISSGYSKQFQ
+632 PAVSSGYSKQFQ

-667 QGVLPQSTPSQ
+667 QGVLPQSAPSQ
-678 PSSGPVPPPPP
+678 PSSSPVPPP

-704 LASMG
+704 LTSVG
-709 FDPRWLMMQSYVD
+709 FDPRWLMMQPYVD
-722 PRIMSGRPAMDMP
+722 PRMMSGRPTMDMP

-747 LRRDQMEGA
+747 LRRDQIEGTGA
-756 GTGSDTFDHV
+756 GSDSFDHV
-766 TRSAREHTMPL
+766 TRSAREHTIPL
-777 SEPRMMWGS
+777 TESRMMWGS
-786 EAYPHTEPQQ
+786 EPYAHADPQQ
-796 TIPPKVTEEHEV
+796 TSTSPKILEETIEI
-808 LRPEELPDEEQM
+808 RSEELLDQDQIT
-820 SVQAVYSGD
+820 VQAVYSGEEG
-829 PSQLDS
+829 QLDPHI
-835 QTKTDFFKEPSEV
+835 KTDFFKKSEDMN
-848 SISKSSGR
+848 IQTSSR
-856 SLEDAQPRQTD
+856 SLENAQPHQSD
-867 TPAPT
+867 TCPLAVN
-872 ISFEVTAENV
+872 FEVTAGNISE
-882 SQSSKEEQVPVE
+882 SSKEQQVPVE
-894 ESNSS
+894 ENNSS

-904 SHGSNHSLKSEDQG
+904 SHGSTHSLKSEEPVG
-918 NDTQANVS
+918 HTQANVP
-926 KVNSKHIEP
+926 KINNRHTETKEP
-935 KETTIERV
+935 LLERV
-943 DSKLKKEGFTS
+943 DSKQKKEGFTS
-954 NRLLEGPKPEKPFK
+954 SRLLEGSKPEKPFK

-988 DRPVRRSGPIK
+988 DRPMRRSGPIK

-1012 REEREQKKEKEG
+1012 REEREQKKEREG
-1024 EKLTIEKISKI
+1024 ERLTNERVNKI
-1035 EKRELPQMPPSRL
+1035 EKRDQLLISRL
-1048 EPEKSIADK
+1048 EPEK
-1057 KVLQGTPQASESADS
+1057 
-1072 PVQPTV
+1072 
-1078 TPAVQQSHVVQQAA
+1078 
-1092 VVTPVSQPPA
+1092 PPA
-1102 AVQTPSPAV
+1102 TVQTLPPSV
-1111 PQPPNPQTAVE
+1111 PQPNTPQTAVE
-1122 PPSLTVQ
+1122 APPLSVVQ
-1129 QLPVQQLPVQ
+1129 ELAVQ
-1139 QPVSATKEE
+1139 QPANVKEE
-1148 KQTEK
+1148 KQPEK
-1153 VMNKERTVERPRME
+1153 IINKEQTVERHGIE
-1167 TRPVKREPGLP
+1167 TRPVKREPGVP
-1178 PRTYWKEARD
+1178 PRTYWKEN

-1234 DTKPRVEHVPSG
+1234 DNKPRVEHVTSG

-1298 SKGKHSK
+1298 SKGKHPK
-1305 REEKA
+1305 REERA

-1315 AKALLPF
+1315 SKALLPF
-1322 KPENNNRGDNK
+1322 KPENNIRGDHR
-1333 VLDKTYE
+1333 VVDKTYV
-1340 REDENKPKPGFL
+1340 REDENKTKPGFL

-1357 SRRGRGGVFRR
+1357 SRRGRGGMFRR

-1377 PRPSTLRR
+1377 PRPSILRR
-1385 PGYRDNQWNPR
+1385 PGYRENQWNPR
-1396 QAETSK
+1396 QTEISK
-1402 VEDGEPPRRHE
+1402 AEDGEPQRRHE
-1413 HYGSIPLDKRPPAK
+1413 HYGPIQLDKRPPAK

-1433 PARERPRRQ
+1433 PIRERPRRQ

-1467 ISEATTSSSSSAV
+1467 IIEVTTSSSSSVA

-1493 DVSGNKTPDLSNQN
+1493 EVSGSKTPDLSNQN

-1527 RRERDEKKLAD
+1527 RRERDEKRLAD
-1538 VTTQVV
+1538 ITAQGA
-1544 VKAGESSTLTPKR
+1544 VKTGENTLIPKR
-1557 EIAKRSFSSQRPGID
+1557 EIAKRSFSSQRPGVD
-1572 RQNRRGNSGPPKSG
+1572 RQNRRGNNGPSKSG

-1594 ERRSGPPA
+1594 ERRSGPPI
-1602 RSGKRGPFEEQV
+1602 RPGKRGPFEEQI
-1614 PVVISTEPVSSSL
+1614 PVVISTESISSNL
-1627 HQEENGS
+1627 HQEENGN
-1634 SAAVLKGS
+1634 SAAASKGS
-1642 KDANNK
+1642 KDGNK
-1648 KREESKAGPKK
+1648 KREETKSGPKK

-1680 IDDHPEVTVVE
+1680 IDDHPEVTVIE
-1691 DSQSNLNNDGFTEV
+1691 DSQSSLNNDGFTEV

-1729 WTKKSSNE
+1729 WTKKNSNE
-1737 KGRCPNSKLP
+1737 KGRCTNSKLP
-1747 PRFAKKQQQASAA
+1747 PRFAKKQQQATAA
-1760 AAAAAAAAAQQVQV
+1760 AAAAAAAAAQQG
-1774 QAQPQLPLQCVP
+1774 QAQPQVPLQSVS
-1786 QISSPQTSVQ
+1786 QIPSPQTSVQ
-1796 PQSQATS
+1796 AQTPATC
-1803 AVNNNTEYATTSK
+1803 ALNICTDYAGTSK
-1816 TLQTTTSHNSI
+1816 TLQNAASHNAV
-1827 GTELWDNKVPPTTV
+1827 GTEFWDNKVPPTSI

-1876 EGTAPGQE
+1876 EGTPAGQE

-1892 SIQFGAPASSGSD
+1892 TIQFGAPASSGSD
-1905 NEVGPVSEKPSEKLL
+1905 SEVGPVSDKTSEKLL
-1920 EPKEQRQ
+1920 KPKEQRQ

-1933 PIKAQKLPDLSP
+1933 PIKTQKLPDMNPVES
-1945 IENKEYKPGPIGKE
+1945 KEYKPGPIGKE

-1971 QGDSEGQEKSSPT
+1971 QGDSEMQEKSSANT
-1984 AVRSPDPITSK
+1984 VRSSDPITSK
-1995 ETKAA
+1995 ENKSTN
-2000 TELGTEIGTI
+2000 ELSTEIGTM
-2010 ISVSAPEFGTTQKES
+2010 ISVSAAEFGTTQK
-2025 VTDYT
+2025 
-2030 TPSSHSSTVATSSAK
+2030 
-2045 MEEALVTNVPLPHT
+2045 VPLPHT

-2079 ATIDLTLKMESA
+2079 ATVDLTLKMESA

-2099 NVGEKNSP
+2099 NVGEKSSP

-2115 TGGSSGGSGSGN
+2115 TGGNSSSSGGGN
-2127 SSNSSGPAGGTYSS
+2127 SSSNSGPTSGTYSS

-2175 TTTTSDPPNICKV
+2175 STTTSDPPNICKV

-2227 SAAAQIPA
+2227 STAAQIPA
-2235 FYMDTSHL
+2235 FYMDTTHL

-2281 PLQGQHQAQLGLGA
+2281 PLQGQHQAQLSLGA

-2368 LYEHQLSQ
+2368 LYEHQLGQ

-2385 IDTHLLQVQ
+2385 IDTHLLQARATLTQASNLYSGQVQ

-2402 NTAQSPSALQQV
+2402 NTAQSPSTLQQ
-2414 NYGTMTVPIPGSQLS
+2414 MTVPI
-2429 LPNFGTAGQPLIA
+2429 PLIA
-2442 LPQSLQPQL
+2442 LPQSLQPPL
-2451 QHTQPQPP
+2451 QHTPPQPQ
-2459 AQSLSRPGQVGQ
+2459 AQSLSRPTQVGQ
-2471 PFRGLIPAGTQHGII
+2471 PFRGLIPAGTQHSII

-2493 DLKAFGSGIDVK
+2493 DLKAFGSGIDK
-2505 PSTPPVP
+2505 PGTPPVS
-2512 GRSTTPTSSPFRKY
+2512 GRSTTPTSSPFR
-2526 EDRMA
+2526 A
-2531 AHMPNFHL
+2531 V
-2539 FQQNL
+2539 
-2544 HRAASTSPNNQSN
+2544 STSPNSQTN
-2557 KMNAIVY
+2557 KMNTIIY

-2591 NLVPSLVRAPHTN
+2591 NLVPPLVRAPHTN
-2604 TFPAPVQRPPMA
+2604 TFPAPVQRPPVA

-2623 QMTTGLLSHPRM
+2623 QMTTGLLSHPRL
-2635 PHVARGPCGSLSGV
+2635 PHMARGPCGSFSGV

-2659 AEQDMKAKQRAEV
+2659 AEQDIKAKQRAEV
-2672 LQSTQRFFS
+2672 IQSTQRFFS
-2681 EQQQNKPPGSK
+2681 EQQQQQSKPPGGK
-2692 IQKVGD
+2692 MQKVGD
-2698 NGNKTPE
+2698 NGNKAAE
-2705 AMADSSS
+2705 AVTDSTS
-2712 GACQD
+2712 GICQD
-2717 KVEEKQCAAAATTAP
+2717 KVEEKQNATTAP
-2732 KPVRTGPIKPQAIK
+2732 KPIRTGPIKPQAIK

>member
-38 TVTARHGLQSLGKVA
+38 TVTTRHGLQSLGKVA

-100 PEVPQTQPKPAVPAP
+100 PEVPQTQPKPEVPAP
-115 PEAPPVAK
+115 PEAPPVAR
-123 SWANTKQGGQGD
+123 SWASTKQGGQGD

-161 SKEKDAAE
+161 NKEKDSAE
-169 EPYGPGPSLRPQNVA
+169 EAYGPGPSLRPQNVA
-184 SWREGGGK
+184 SWRDGGGR

-202 QETKP
+202 QEAKP

-221 NDGPKVPEK
+221 NDGLKVPEK
-230 RDIRIAQPPPPKLN
+230 RDTRVAQPSQPKLN
-244 GQQQP
+244 GQQP
-249 GIIPPY
+249 GLIPQY
-255 RGMIPPYMFNQY
+255 RAMMPPYMFNQY
-267 PKLAYPPMQGP
+267 PKLAYPPMPNP
-278 SRFPTPSEASRGP
+278 SRFPSPSELNRALRG
-291 RVRGPSSWSSEAVER
+291 RGPSSWSSDGIER
-306 PAILTANELKELDK
+306 PSILSANELKELDK

-349 DDDQGSN
+349 DDDQGGN
-356 LKGQDSSNEPTK
+356 QKEHNNSNESTK
-368 DLETKEAEEHKSSP
+368 DLEKKNGEHKSSTAS
-382 LQSVGSKGPFN
+382 LQSIGSKGPYS
-393 KNSQFDQGR
+393 KSGQFDQGQ
-402 GLSPAQSSVLER
+402 GLSPAHSLVLER
-414 GSPGLHPKSV
+414 GSSGQHPKSV
-424 LQHPLPD
+424 LQHPVPD
-431 RLAGSGRQGP
+431 RLPGPGKQGS
-441 FPARPAPDEDEI
+441 FPPRPVPDEDEI

-500 FGCVTKPPRED
+500 FGCVTKPLRED
-511 PLKEKEKAK
+511 SLKEKEKMK
-520 EKEIEKEKENTSEKE
+520 EKEIEKERGKANEKGKDKVIVIEREEKE
-535 RENVTERESEETEA
+535 SQEK
-549 PEREKEPEKEKEGEE
+549 EKEPEKEKETEREREE
-564 KEKVEETPKAEIP
+564 KEKPEEKPTPELS
-577 EPQEPIAPSVEKPQE
+577 EPQKPITPPLKVEKPE
-592 GESSNEEE
+592 ESETSNDEE
-600 RECQAVSTPQESNH
+600 REWQAVSATQENNN
-614 NERESSHESEPD
+614 NERESSHESEAD
-626 SGAQPR
+626 SGAHSR
-632 PAISSGYSKQFQ
+632 PALSSGYSKQFQ

-667 QGVLPQSTPSQ
+667 QGILPQSTPQ
-678 PSSGPVPPPPP
+678 PSSGPVPPPA
-689 PHRPLYQPMQPHPPH
+689 HRPLYQPMQPHPPH
-704 LASMG
+704 LASVG

-722 PRIMSGRPAMDMP
+722 PRMISGRTAIDIP
-735 PMHPGIIPPKPL
+735 PIHPGIITPKPL
-747 LRRDQMEGA
+747 LRRDQVEGA
-756 GTGSDTFDHV
+756 GTGSDSFDHV
-766 TRSAREHTMPL
+766 TRPTREHTVPL
-777 SEPRMMWGS
+777 SDPHMMWGS
-786 EAYPHTEPQQ
+786 DSYPPTEPPE
-796 TIPPKVTEEHEV
+796 TNTSPKLLEETEDM
-808 LRPEELPDEEQM
+808 RPKALLNQEQM
-820 SVQAVYSGD
+820 TVQVVYSGEQ
-829 PSQLDS
+829 SQLDS
-835 QTKTDFFKEPSEV
+835 LTRTDFFKEPAEV
-848 SISKSSGR
+848 NVQKSPVGPSKEVN
-856 SLEDAQPRQTD
+856 LQQTD
-867 TPAPT
+867 TPAPST
-872 ISFEVTAENV
+872 GFEVAAENV
-882 SQSSKEEQVPVE
+882 LQVSWKEQGSIE

-899 LKRSI
+899 PKNTF
-904 SHGSNHSLKSEDQG
+904 SHESSHSSKSEEQG
-918 NDTQANVS
+918 IDTLVTVP
-926 KVNSKHIEP
+926 KGNSRHIEP
-935 KETTIERV
+935 KEAVIERM
-943 DSKLKKEGFTS
+943 DNKLKKEVFTT
-954 NRLLEGPKPEKPFK
+954 NRLSEGSKPEKSFK

-1012 REEREQKKEKEG
+1012 REEREQKKEREG
-1024 EKLTIEKISKI
+1024 GKLANERVSKN
-1035 EKRELPQMPPSRL
+1035 EKREQPPVPPSKL
-1048 EPEKSIADK
+1048 EPEKTITNDK
-1057 KVLQGTPQASESADS
+1057 KELQRTPQASESANNFMES
-1072 PVQPTV
+1072 GTTV
-1078 TPAVQQSHVVQQAA
+1078 TPVHQPPVVQQSTVIAPVVQHPVAIQA
-1092 VVTPVSQPPA
+1092 PPPIISQPA
-1102 AVQTPSPAV
+1102 SPQIAL
-1111 PQPPNPQTAVE
+1111 E
-1122 PPSLTVQ
+1122 PPSLTAQ
-1129 QLPVQQLPVQ
+1129 QLPIQ
-1139 QPVSATKEE
+1139 QPVNTTKEE
-1148 KQTEK
+1148 KQPET
-1153 VMNKERTVERPRME
+1153 VVNKERPIERPHME
-1167 TRPVKREPGLP
+1167 TRPVKRDSGLP

-1234 DTKPRVEHVPSG
+1234 DPKPRVEHVPSSS
-1246 PLRQREESE
+1246 LRQREESE

-1298 SKGKHSK
+1298 SKSKHPR

-1310 DVKKP
+1310 EFKKP
-1315 AKALLPF
+1315 AKTLSF
-1322 KPENNNRGDNK
+1322 RPENNVHGESR
-1333 VLDKTYE
+1333 VLDKTYG

-1357 SRRGRGGVFRR
+1357 SRHGRGGTFRR
-1368 GGRDPVGRP
+1368 GSREPVSRP
-1377 PRPSTLRR
+1377 PRASTLRR
-1385 PGYRDNQWNPR
+1385 PGYRENQWNPR
-1396 QAETSK
+1396 QTEATK
-1402 VEDGEPPRRHE
+1402 VEDGESQGRQE
-1413 HYGSIPLDKRPPAK
+1413 HYGSIPLEKRQPAK

-1467 ISEATTSSSSSAV
+1467 ISEATTSSSSSAA
-1480 VSNAVNEQPSTTL
+1480 VSNILNEQPSTTL
-1493 DVSGNKTPDLSNQN
+1493 DVSGIKTPDLSNQN

-1538 VTTQVV
+1538 VMAQVI
-1544 VKAGESSTLTPKR
+1544 VKAGENMLTPKR

-1594 ERRSGPPA
+1594 ERRSGPPI
-1602 RSGKRGPFEEQV
+1602 RSGKRGPFEEQT
-1614 PVVISTEPVSSSL
+1614 PVVISAEQISNSL
-1627 HQEENGS
+1627 HLEESGS
-1634 SAAVLKGS
+1634 STAALKGS

-1648 KREESKAGPKK
+1648 KREEPKAGPKK

-1680 IDDHPEVTVVE
+1680 IDDHPEVTVIE

-1737 KGRCPNSKLP
+1737 KGRCSNSKLP
-1747 PRFAKKQQQASAA
+1747 PRFAKKQQQA
-1760 AAAAAAAAAQQVQV
+1760 AAAAAAAAQQVQ
-1774 QAQPQLPLQCVP
+1774 AQPQMPLQCVSQVP
-1786 QISSPQTSVQ
+1786 SPQTTVQ
-1796 PQSQATS
+1796 PQTQAIS
-1803 AVNNNTEYATTSK
+1803 PVNNSTEYTAVSK
-1816 TLQTTTSHNSI
+1816 SLQNTPHVGI
-1827 GTELWDNKVPPTTV
+1827 ELWDNKVPATTV
-1841 LNDISKKLGPISP
+1841 LGDISKKLGPISP

-1866 LTSFGSATSP
+1866 LTSFGSATSA
-1876 EGTAPGQE
+1876 EGTAAGQD
-1884 SGIDLGIE
+1884 SGNDLGIE
-1892 SIQFGAPASSGSD
+1892 TIQFGAPASSGSD

-1933 PIKAQKLPDLSP
+1933 PIKAQKLPDLNP
-1945 IENKEYKPGPIGKE
+1945 VENKEYKPGPIGKE
-1959 RSLKNKKVKEAQ
+1959 RSLKNKKVKDAQ
-1971 QGDSEGQEKSSPT
+1971 QGNCEVQEKSSPT
-1984 AVRSPDPITSK
+1984 TVQSPDPITSK

-2000 TELGTEIGTI
+2000 AELDTEMGTML
-2010 ISVSAPEFGTTQKES
+2010 SVSAPEFEAAQKES

-2030 TPSSHSSTVATSSAK
+2030 IPSSHSSTVATSSAK
-2045 MEEALVTNVPLPHT
+2045 MEEALVTN
-2059 LPLPRRETL
+2059 
-2068 QQSSSLTPVSP
+2068 
-2079 ATIDLTLKMESA
+2079 MESA

-2099 NVGEKNSP
+2099 NVTEKNSAA
-2107 VTSSASPV
+2107 TSAASPV
-2115 TGGSSGGSGSGN
+2115 TGGNSSGSGGGD
-2127 SSNSSGPAGGTYSS
+2127 SSNSSGPTSGAYSS
-2141 FSSASMPPIPVASV
+2141 FSSAPMPSIPVASV

-2161 SGAGTYT
+2161 SGVGTYT

-2188 KPQQLQTSNLAS
+2188 KPQQLQTSTLAS
-2200 AGHFSQLSCMPSL
+2200 TGHFSQLSCMPSL

-2220 PQVYVSQ
+2220 QQVYVSQ

-2235 FYMDTSHL
+2235 FYVDTSHL

-2324 SQPSPVVLSGTA
+2324 SQPSPVVLSGTT
-2336 LHNFPTVQHQ
+2336 LHNFPAVQHQ
-2346 ELAKAQSSLAFQ
+2346 ELAKAQTSLAFQ

-2368 LYEHQLSQ
+2368 LYEHQLGQ
-2376 ASGLGGSQL
+2376 PSGLGSSQL
-2385 IDTHLLQVQ
+2385 IDTHLLQARATLTQASNLYSGQVQ

-2429 LPNFGTAGQPLIA
+2429 LPNFGSAGQPLIA
-2442 LPQSLQPQL
+2442 LPQSLQPPL
-2451 QHTQPQPP
+2451 QHTAPQPQ
-2459 AQSLSRPGQVGQ
+2459 AQSLSRPAQVGQ
-2471 PFRGLIPAGTQHGII
+2471 PFRGLIPAGTQHNII
-2486 TGKMSEM
+2486 TGKMPEM
-2493 DLKAFGSGIDVK
+2493 DLKAFGSGIDK
-2505 PSTPPVP
+2505 PGTPPVP

-2531 AHMPNFHL
+2531 AHLTNSHL
-2539 FQQNL
+2539 FQQSL
-2544 HRAASTSPNNQSN
+2544 HRATSTSPNSQSN
-2557 KMNAIVY
+2557 KMSTVVY
-2564 QKQFQSAAVRMTQ
+2564 QKQFQSAAVRMSQ
-2577 PFPPQFAPQILSQP
+2577 SFPPQFTPQILSQP
-2591 NLVPSLVRAPHTN
+2591 NLVPPLVRAPHTN
-2604 TFPAPVQRPPMA
+2604 TFPAPVQRPSVA
-2616 LASQMPP
+2616 LVSQMPP
-2623 QMTTGLLSHPRM
+2623 QMTTGLLSHPRL

-2649 RGNQAQAAMK
+2649 RGNQPQTAMK

-2681 EQQQNKPPGSK
+2681 EQQQNKPTGAK
-2692 IQKVGD
+2692 LQKVGD
-2698 NGNKTPE
+2698 NGNKVPD
-2705 AMADSSS
+2705 AVSDSTST
-2712 GACQD
+2712 ACQD
-2717 KVEEKQCAAAATTAP
+2717 KVQEKPGPAPATAP
-2732 KPVRTGPIKPQAIK
+2732 KPIRTGPIKPQAIK